1 MQKTSPDLV
10 LLGSIVLLLA
20 VGVGAVYSASVAVAE
35 EKFGSS
41 AFFLERHLIRV
52 ILALILVGAAA
63 CLDYNVL
70 RRLGCRPVLG
80 LTILVVGITAF
91 LPGSEVGHSRRFLAI
106 GSFSSEP
113 LEILRLVSVVY
124 LASLLSS
131 RGLGIRRFRKGLLEP
146 LAWWVVG
153 LGVLMLQSSAGMA
166 VAFSIV
172 WLAMLFLGEA
182 RLSQVGAAVALG
194 LAAFLVF
201 CWCSPYHHERIDA
214 FVFGRGEE
222 QGIKYH
228 PHQSK
233 VALGAGGLLGVGL
246 GRGTR
251 KFWYLPHP
259 HTDFV
264 FSSIG
269 EEGGFVTS
277 AALLGLFAVFA
288 WRGVR
293 AAARAPD
300 PFGYYLGCGMVA
312 LVLGLAALHVAVCVG
327 LAPVSGLPLP
337 FVSFGGSSLLANSVA
352 AGVLLNISRCSSGRE
367 EPAL

>member
-1 MQKTSPDLV
+1 VQKKSPDLI
-10 LLGSIVLLLA
+10 LLGSVVLLLS
-20 VGVGAVYSASVAVAE
+20 VGVGAVYSASTALAE
-35 EKFGSS
+35 ERFGSS

-52 ILALILVGAAA
+52 VLALALIGVGA
-63 CLDYNVL
+63 CVDYNVW
-70 RRLGCRPVLG
+70 RRLGCRLA
-80 LTILVVGITAF
+80 LASTILVVTITAA
-91 LPGSEVGHSRRFLAI
+91 LPSSAVGHSRRFLAI

-113 LEILRLVSVVY
+113 LELLRLLSVVY

-131 RGLGIRRFRKGLLEP
+131 RGLRIRRLRTGFVEP
-146 LAWWVVG
+146 LAWWVLG
-153 LGVLMLQSSAGMA
+153 LGALMLQSSAGMA

-172 WLAMLFLGEA
+172 WLVMLFLGEA
-182 RLSQVGAAVALG
+182 RLSHVVGTATLG
-194 LAAFLVF
+194 VSAFVLF
-201 CWCSPYHHERIDA
+201 CWLSPYHHERLDA
-214 FVFGRGEE
+214 FMFGRGDE

-233 VALGAGGLLGVGL
+233 VALGAGGLVGVGL

-269 EEGGFVTS
+269 EEGGFLAS
-277 AALLGLFAVFA
+277 AALLGLFAVFG
-288 WRGVR
+288 WRGLR
-293 AAARAPD
+293 SAARAPD

-312 LVLGLAALHVAVCVG
+312 LILVLAALHISVCTG

-337 FVSFGGSSLLANSVA
+337 FVSFGGSSLLANAVA
-352 AGVLLNISRCSSGRE
+352 AGVLLSISRCSSCSE
-367 EPAL
+367 EAVP